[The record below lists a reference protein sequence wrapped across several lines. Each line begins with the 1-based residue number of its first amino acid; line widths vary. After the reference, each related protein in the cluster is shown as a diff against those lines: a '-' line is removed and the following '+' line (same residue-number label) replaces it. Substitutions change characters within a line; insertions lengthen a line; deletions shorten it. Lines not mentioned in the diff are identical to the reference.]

1 MNLFTIHIFIED
13 DDIFD
18 EKYDKEFND
27 PLENY
32 DQIIQEVQSKYEQ
45 EQDHNQEQPRFEI
58 N

>member
-1 MNLFTIHIFIED
+1 MKLFTIYILIED

-32 DQIIQEVQSKYEQ
+32 DKIIQEVQSKYEQ
-45 EQDHNQEQPRFEI
+45 DQEQPRFKI